1 MAEVAD
7 YDKKPDDFCAH
18 GHSPYCEHR
27 DQTPPRCQATYI
39 ARPDC
44 PVRCNEVDGHG
55 GDGRDYFHEGP
66 VAGQE
71 GVRYRFSERDAVYPA
86 ASPDRVKLGGKRES
100 GARLEQA
107 IAELEGIKAETL
119 KFSGGPS
126 ARDSQ
131 VGGDHYRKHKIQ
143 VWDIVDEYD
152 LGHYRAAAIKYLLR
166 AGDKGPA
173 VEDLKKA
180 IHYIQKC
187 IEREEGK

>member
-1 MAEVAD
+1 MA
-7 YDKKPDDFCAH
+7 KPDDFCEH
-18 GHSPYCEHR
+18 GHSPYCEHQ
-27 DQTPPRCQATYI
+27 DQAWPRCQATYTG
-39 ARPDC
+39 RPKGAI
-44 PVRCNEVDGHG
+44 RCDLEDGHG
-55 GDGRDYFHEGP
+55 GGAGSYFHEGP
-66 VAGQE
+66 DENGK
-71 GVRYRFSERDAVYPA
+71 GVRYSFPERDAVYPVA
-86 ASPDRVKLGGKRES
+86 NSNRVKVEAVQEAT
-100 GARLEQA
+100 ARHNLQA
-107 IAELEGIKAETL
+107 ALRFDIKPGEVIRA
-119 KFSGGPS
+119 SGGPS